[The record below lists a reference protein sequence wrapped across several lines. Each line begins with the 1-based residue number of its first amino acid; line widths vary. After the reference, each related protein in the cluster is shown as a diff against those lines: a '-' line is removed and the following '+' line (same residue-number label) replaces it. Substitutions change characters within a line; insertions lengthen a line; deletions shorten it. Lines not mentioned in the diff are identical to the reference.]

1 MAALRQVAVELGALT
16 FARVS
21 APVRGVV
28 AEGDGDDALVPR
40 SFVEIDRTRMLV
52 DEARLYAER
61 LAAKAHYQLLH
72 IYPFPRQSGKVARLV
87 MNLLLLRQGYP
98 PVILPATQ
106 RQRYYDALKPLCS
119 DLEVWETIY
128 QQPLT
133 GKDPVAQYTSSTGLR
148 PYLELLQEPERSEFY
163 EAYAALLRKAYP
175 TRPDGIT
182 LFPFRRLFIVARRA

>member
-1 MAALRQVAVELGALT
+1 MPPAVP
-16 FARVS
+16 FAR
-21 APVRGVV
+21 
-28 AEGDGDDALVPR
+28 
-40 SFVEIDRTRMLV
+40 
-52 DEARLYAER
+52 
-61 LAAKAHYQLLH
+61 
-72 IYPFPRQSGKVARLV
+72 SGKVRPIARV
-87 MNLLLLRQGYP
+87 EEPG
-98 PVILPATQ
+98 
-106 RQRYYDALKPLCS
+106 RYYDVLKPLCS

-148 PYLELLQEPERSEFY
+148 PYLELLQEPERSQFY